1 MEGVG
6 ITTGGNVGDWI
17 ENVGNWVEDAGDC
30 ISDREDIGGIVCV
43 G

>member
-6 ITTGGNVGDWI
+6 ITTGGNVGDW
-17 ENVGNWVEDAGDC
+17 VEDAGYC